1 MARQGEAAF
10 TLDRQRVTVLG
21 RDGHPAFGIEIDC
34 GRALKHVITFYLSW
48 LAEHETMTIRFSSSL
63 SAKSGK
69 ISHKKT
75 LFHTDA
81 HFRGCKNS
89 GQALSANRNGDFSN
103 EIKDLA
109 RFLEAS

>member
-1 MARQGEAAF
+1 MNSGCPVF
-10 TLDRQRVTVLG
+10 IS
-21 RDGHPAFGIEIDC
+21 PA
-34 GRALKHVITFYLSW
+34 
-48 LAEHETMTIRFSSSL
+48 
-63 SAKSGK
+63 AKSVE

-81 HFRGCKNS
+81 HFRGWKNS
-89 GQALSANRNGDFSN
+89 GQALSANRNRDFIN

>member
-1 MARQGEAAF
+1 MKTG
-10 TLDRQRVTVLG
+10 LL
-21 RDGHPAFGIEIDC
+21 
-34 GRALKHVITFYLSW
+34 L
-48 LAEHETMTIRFSSSL
+48 SSSL

-89 GQALSANRNGDFSN
+89 GQALSANRNADFSN

>member
-1 MARQGEAAF
+1 MA
-10 TLDRQRVTVLG
+10 
-21 RDGHPAFGIEIDC
+21 
-34 GRALKHVITFYLSW
+34 
-48 LAEHETMTIRFSSSL
+48 IRISSPL

-81 HFRGCKNS
+81 HFRGCKNR
-89 GQALSANRNGDFSN
+89 GQALSANRNRDFIN

>member
-1 MARQGEAAF
+1 MARQSEAAF
-10 TLDRQRVTVLG
+10 ALDRERVTVLG
-21 RDGHPAFGIEIDC
+21 RDRHPAFSIEINC
-34 GRALKHVITFYLSW
+34 GRALKHVDTFYLSW
-48 LAEHETMTIRFSSSL
+48 LAESEKLASWFGSSL

-89 GQALSANRNGDFSN
+89 GQAVSANRNADFSN

-109 RFLEAS
+109 